1 MTTPSTHCTRRKALV
16 VECRSDYALDYELML
31 NGYGYDV
38 VFAPGAAAAGLAV
51 LEDSEL
57 AFVLIDADTVET
69 ERCLDIMVSIR
80 AMPTLIIASPEV
92 PITAGLPSNVRVCRK
107 PIVIREVER
116 LVVSIIEG
124 QGS

>member
-1 MTTPSTHCTRRKALV
+1 MAAATTDRFQAKALV

-51 LEDSEL
+51 LEYPEIAL
-57 AFVLIDADTVET
+57 ALIDADTVET
-69 ERCLDIMVSIR
+69 ARCLDVIGGIR
-80 AMPTLIIASPEV
+80 AIPIVVIASPEV
-92 PITAGLPSNVRVCRK
+92 LNAEAIPSNVRICRK

-116 LVVSIIEG
+116 LVTGIINEKET
-124 QGS
+124 